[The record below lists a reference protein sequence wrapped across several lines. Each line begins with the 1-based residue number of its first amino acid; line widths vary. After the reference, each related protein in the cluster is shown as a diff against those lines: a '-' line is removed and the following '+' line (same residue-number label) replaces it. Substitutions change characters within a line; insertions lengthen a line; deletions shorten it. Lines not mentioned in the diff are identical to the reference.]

1 MNLRL
6 YLASQVMMKITRN
19 IQLTIFFFLG
29 LSLWLFLAGRPV
41 MAQQGPGQIIIT
53 GTDANSAPMIQLH
66 VYAIDGQGNLVSLD
80 PNSLTIL
87 HNGSAVS
94 DISIGSP
101 YEAGTFTIF
110 VLDIPQGVSAHIPT
124 IQTAIQQYAGEQ
136 TMVEQVDSV
145 AIFAVD
151 ELAASQILAASEFRN
166 EITNTFATPLTP
178 KTGATALVDS
188 LMGLLNNLDSL
199 KPRSDMIPQIV
210 VFSDGTDVVSTQH
223 EHADVPRLASE
234 LGVPIYT
241 VILDNASL
249 DPDETQTGQDYMEQI
264 AAGTNGLSTRL
275 STAEELQPF
284 WDRIATFRN
293 QETVQYSITEAA
305 GGDHTVVLNLTNNQ
319 NVGDSAVVTIPPGA
333 PTISIE
339 LPPESRSLTLPN
351 LNSALALSFS
361 TKVSW
366 LDNVDR
372 EIQKAQLL
380 VNGLILQDLDVNN
393 LDKFDIELTNL
404 KFGPNQIQIAIVDNE
419 GSRATS
425 PEIIIDIAEGET
437 SIPEE
442 IAPSG
447 LFERIWQ
454 RISGAAVFI
463 GGCFLLVFFVILLIG
478 LMYLARR
485 SPILRQ
491 IGLIG
496 MLGRVPFLRP
506 YFSNVYDVQSNIV
519 RADSMKYK
527 ASRYSSD
534 VKSAGSGGKSK
545 PQLAAFLEVVQATTQ
560 MPGRLDL
567 GKVEVK
573 LGRSPSRA
581 DISFKDDGTVSRVH
595 ATIVQEG
602 AGYRI
607 FDEKSTS
614 GTFVNEQ
621 GVLDHG
627 LQLVDGDEIRMG
639 AVRLRF
645 RQP

>member
-19 IQLTIFFFLG
+19 IQLTIVFFLG